1 MSPLRKPIAIYHA
14 AESSLM
20 AWLQSRG
27 WGRALLNSFQAYDAH
42 GCNYMTGTLSFY
54 AVVSLIPLVYIAF
67 WSMTRIIGSSVDVQA
82 SLQSMLTQ
90 FLLPESADAVMGRA
104 EKLFETNFLI
114 QFGAWWGILAFL
126 WSGMRFYEA
135 LHVVLTRAWGGGTSR
150 PFLQRKA
157 WTVLAFIVA
166 CTFFS
171 MTMMITASVTTLSQL
186 QNRIPGIALADFEAV
201 ILWVLPWLISICM
214 VYLLYKYMPTAYV
227 PWRLALGAAVPVGI
241 TWELVKRV
249 FTGIVVDSGVYSGIY
264 GPMAG
269 FVLLLVWI
277 YISSVI
283 VLFGAEYAAAWEK
296 EYYVNGNGGN
306 GPANRL
312 SV

>member
-1 MSPLRKPIAIYHA
+1 MSPLRKPIAAYQA
-14 AESSLM
+14 AEDSLK
-20 AWLQSRG
+20 AWLRARG
-27 WGRALLNSFQAYDAH
+27 WGRALLESFKAYDRH

-54 AVVSLIPLVYIAF
+54 AVVSLIPLVYFAF
-67 WSMTRIIGSSVDVQA
+67 WTMTRIIGPTVDVQA
-82 SLQSMLTQ
+82 VLETMLNQ
-90 FLLPESADAVMGRA
+90 FLLPDSASAVMGRA
-104 EKLFETNFLI
+104 ERLFESDFLF

-166 CTFFS
+166 CMFFS
-171 MTMMITASVTTLSQL
+171 MTMMITAAVTTLSRL
-186 QNRIPGIALADFEAV
+186 QDRFPGFALADFEAA

-227 PWRLALGAAVPVGI
+227 PWRLAVGAAIPVGI
-241 TWELVKRV
+241 IWELFKRV
-249 FTGIVVDSGVYSGIY
+249 FTSIVVDSGVYNGIY

-306 GPANRL
+306 SGAKQVRN
-312 SV
+312 